1 MDFTMPE
8 EEKLQKKKAYMA
20 MKEKCEKF
28 LEVSQTEFDIDHEK
42 VFDDSIIN
50 INSTMNDP

>member
-1 MDFTMPE
+1 MR
-8 EEKLQKKKAYMA
+8 
-20 MKEKCEKF
+20 EKCDKY

-50 INSTMNDP
+50 IDSAMTDP

>member
-50 INSTMNDP
+50 INSTMSDP

>member
-8 EEKLQKKKAYMA
+8 EEKLAKKKAYMA

-28 LEVSQTEFDIDHEK
+28 LEVT
-42 VFDDSIIN
+42 
-50 INSTMNDP
+50 